1 MDSQTLKRLGK
12 ITERLYMCR
21 ISFYIEFF
29 KSEIR
34 LRNESYEIRLIY
46 RKYRSLDTPSYQV
59 YDICN
64 SDMFNFSDFR
74 LLMKHI
80 NEIFDYEEQG
90 LI

>member
-1 MDSQTLKRLGK
+1 MDNQTLKRLGK

-34 LRNESYEIRLIY
+34 LRNTDYEIRLVY

-59 YDICN
+59 YHIN
-64 SDMFNFSDFR
+64 SAEMTDFSDFR
-74 LLMKHI
+74 LLMKYI
-80 NEIFDYEEQG
+80 NEIFEF
-90 LI
+90 